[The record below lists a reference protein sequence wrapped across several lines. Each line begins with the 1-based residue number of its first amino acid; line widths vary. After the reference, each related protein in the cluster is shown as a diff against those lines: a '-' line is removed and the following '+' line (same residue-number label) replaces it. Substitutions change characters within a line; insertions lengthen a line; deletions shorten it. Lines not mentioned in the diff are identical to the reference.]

1 MRPPADPVD
10 KVIARNKLPVVRCF
24 DYVENKSG
32 SCWYDSFAC
41 WINKAKEK
49 GTLSKHLQLLFP
61 NARVTHQEVR
71 AAICNYLLG
80 DDCIMSETWIKE
92 QGSRIKEDVDFGDEK
107 R

>member
-1 MRPPADPVD
+1 MHPPDPLD
-10 KVIARNKLPVVRCF
+10 TVIKRHKLRAVRCTDF
-24 DYVENKSG
+24 EENKSG

-41 WINKAKEK
+41 WINEAKGK
-49 GTLSKHLQLLFP
+49 GNLDEHLLQQFP

-80 DDCIMSETWIKE
+80 DDCIMKETWIKDR
-92 QGSRIKEDVDFGDEK
+92 GSRVKEQVDFGDEK

>member
-1 MRPPADPVD
+1 MD
-10 KVIARNKLPVVRCF
+10 KVIERHKLPVGRCF

-41 WINKAKEK
+41 WINKANEK

-61 NARVTHQEVR
+61 NARVTHHEVR